1 MNTVRRER
9 DTLFPVIALAMAL
22 AMIAGIAYFLI
33 DLDILAV
40 GNLQPS
46 EEPAGIIYVAAG
58 CYLAGGLLIL
68 ARRRWLWIFGAI
80 MNGMVILFFFQMY
93 QSRPEV
99 LTSPG
104 GLVTKAVQILLEVTL
119 IYLIVSD
126 WRNQTRRKA

>member
-1 MNTVRRER
+1 MNTIRRER
-9 DTLFPVIALAMAL
+9 DTLFPVIALEMAL

>member
-1 MNTVRRER
+1 MNSTRKNR
-9 DTLFPVIALAMAL
+9 DDLFPALALAVAL
-22 AMIAGIAYFLI
+22 ALIAGIAYFLI

-40 GNLQPS
+40 GNLLPS
-46 EEPAGIIYVAAG
+46 EEPGSIIYIAAG
-58 CYLAGGLLIL
+58 CYLFGGLFIL

-93 QSRPEV
+93 HNRPEV

-119 IYLIVSD
+119 TYLIVSD
-126 WRNQTRRKA
+126 WRNQTRRES

>member
-1 MNTVRRER
+1 MNTIRRER